1 MTDEKRYTNKLERSR
16 ILVIGGT
23 SGLGYSVAEACL
35 ENGALVTISSSNKSR
50 VDGAVSRLKDAYP
63 SAADASNP
71 RIRGL
76 TVDLGKSDT
85 LEQELKTLL
94 EKTVESMPEK
104 KLDHVVFTAGDK
116 LAEIGLSDIT
126 MSNVLAAGQL
136 RFFAP
141 LILAKH
147 LPNYLVQSFKSSY
160 IITTGAVSEKP
171 IPNWS
176 VIASYAGGLHSMVRG
191 LALDMKPIRVNGV
204 SPGAVETELWD
215 HHGQEQ
221 KEAIMK
227 AMESKMTTG
236 RVGRPEDV
244 AETFLGLL
252 RDYNADGFM
261 VRTDGGHML
270 M

>member
-1 MTDEKRYTNKLERSR
+1 MTDQKRYTNKLTSSR

-35 ENGALVTISSSNKSR
+35 ENGALVTISSSNPSR
-50 VDGAVSRLKDAYP
+50 IDAAVSKLKTAYP
-63 SAADASNP
+63 SAADTKNP

-76 TVDLGKSDT
+76 AVDLGKPET
-85 LEQELKTLL
+85 LEEELKTLL
-94 EKTVESMPEK
+94 EKTVESMPES

-116 LAEIGLSDIT
+116 LADIKLGDMT
-126 MSNVLAAGQL
+126 MQNILAAGQI

-141 LILAKH
+141 LLLAKH
-147 LPNYLVQSFKSSY
+147 LPQYLVQSYKSSY
-160 IITTGAVSEKP
+160 TITTGAVSEKP

-176 VIASYAGGLHSMVRG
+176 VIGAYAGGLHSMVRN

-204 SPGAVETELWD
+204 SPGAVDTEMWD
-215 HHGQEQ
+215 HHGEERKQE
-221 KEAIMK
+221 IMRG
-227 AMESKMTTG
+227 MESRMATE

-252 RDYNADGFM
+252 RDYNVDGTM
-261 VRTDGGHML
+261 VRTDGGGML

>member
-1 MTDEKRYTNKLERSR
+1 MTDQKRYTNKLERSR

-50 VDGAVSRLKDAYP
+50 VDNAVSKLKDAYP
-63 SAADASNP
+63 SAADSSNP
-71 RIRGL
+71 RIWGL
-76 TVDLGKSDT
+76 TVDLGKPDT

-94 EKTVESMPEK
+94 DKTVGSMPEG
-104 KLDHVVFTAGDK
+104 KLDHIVYTAGDK
-116 LAEIGLSDIT
+116 LAEMNLSDMT
-126 MSNVLAAGQL
+126 MSKIVAAGQL

-141 LILAKH
+141 LLLGKH
-147 LPNYLVQSFKSSY
+147 LPNYLVQSYKSSY
-160 IITTGAVSEKP
+160 VITTGAVSEKP

-176 VIASYAGGLHSMVRG
+176 VVGSYAGGGHSMVRG

-204 SPGAVETELWD
+204 NPGAVETELWD
-215 HHGQEQ
+215 HYPQEQ
-221 KEAIMK
+221 KAAIMK
-227 AMESKMTTG
+227 AMEGKMATG

-244 AETFLGLL
+244 AETYLGLL

-261 VRTDGGHML
+261 VRTDGGGLL